1 MSIKEEA
8 MEGAFRS
15 DRQMILD
22 SIIRSGGRLSEPDMA
37 KQFKDMNKRKRTK
50 LLNDMV
56 DDNEIELALEGDVP
70 IYVHKKHI
78 TVPKEVEEFEEPI
91 YRLIA
96 ETNNMGIWKRDLGNQ
111 LNIDKKELT
120 KRLSSMEKRKLI
132 KKISSNVDGNM
143 KIRFILFGIEPDS
156 SITGGAF
163 VDGDRFDK
171 ELVENSTH
179 LLKQHLQ
186 SLRDEAN
193 QKTASVI
200 DAYRLS
206 SVSAEAT
213 AKWLNSL
220 NFVKFQLSPDD
231 ARQLLDSLVLE
242 GFAIEQNSMYRAKM
256 YDRALGT
263 SGLSLTP
270 CGVCPVASQCQP
282 GGVISPESCKYLTD
296 FLF

>member
-1 MSIKEEA
+1 
-8 MEGAFRS
+8 
-15 DRQMILD
+15 
-22 SIIRSGGRLSEPDMA
+22 
-37 KQFKDMNKRKRTK
+37 MNKRKRTK
-50 LLNDMV
+50 VLNDMV

-78 TVPKEVEEFEEPI
+78 AVPKEVEEFEEPI

-96 ETNNMGIWKRDLGNQ
+96 ETNNMGIWKRELANQ

-163 VDGDRFDK
+163 VDGDKFDK

-179 LLKQHLQ
+179 LLKQHMQ
-186 SLRDEAN
+186 ALREEAN
-193 QKTASVI
+193 QKTTSVI
-200 DAYRLS
+200 DAYRLM

-242 GFAIEQNSMYRAKM
+242 GFAVQQNSMYRAKM

-270 CGVCPVASQCQP
+270 CGVCPVAAQCQP